1 MSDKIVLV
9 TDYTWPSTAPEAE
22 VLARVGARLL
32 EAETGSE
39 EELLR
44 LVPEADA
51 ILTCF
56 KQVPASVVRA
66 GTKLQ
71 VIGRYGI
78 GVDNIPVDEATRLG
92 IPVTNVPA
100 YCLDEVAEHAL
111 ALLLAGARNI
121 VRYDRAVQADNW
133 SLATGMPVYR
143 VAGRTLAI
151 IGFGKIGRRLARKA
165 AALDLHLLAHDPWVP
180 DEEIRAA
187 GVEPAGLDEALAR
200 ADFVSLHTPLTEETR
215 HLLNAERL
223 ARIKPGAFVINTA
236 RGALIDQEALLAR
249 AAVRSRQ
256 RRGPGRLRAGAFA
269 GGPPLAGAAWRDRH
283 AAYGLLLR
291 RVGAGAGASGGAER
305 GGHIERQAPRRRGQ
319 PGGAGAGALVA
330 SGVGAA
336 LGRKLAEVFGEKV
349 VPDGGF

>member
-1 MSDKIVLV
+1 MSEKIVLV
-9 TDYTWPSTAPEAE
+9 TDFTWPSTAPEAE

-39 EELLR
+39 EELLG
-44 LVPEADA
+44 LVPQADA

-111 ALLLAGARNI
+111 ALLLAGARSI
-121 VRYDRAVQADNW
+121 LRYDRALQAGDW

-151 IGFGKIGRRLARKA
+151 IGFGKIGRTLARKA
-165 AALDLHLLAHDPWVP
+165 AALDLQLVAHDPWVP

-200 ADFVSLHTPLTEETR
+200 ADFVSLHTPLTEETQ

-236 RGALIDQEALLAR
+236 RGALIDQQALLQAL
-249 AAVRSRQ
+249 Q
-256 RRGPGRLRAGAFA
+256 DGR
-269 GGPPLAGAAWRDRH
+269 
-283 AAYGLLLR
+283 
-291 RVGAGAGASGGAER
+291 VSGAGLDVFVPEHLPAGHPLLA
-305 GGHIERQAPRRRGQ
+305 Q
-319 PGGAGAGALVA
+319 PGVIATPHTAFYSEEAVLELERLAAQNVADILSGKRPVDVVNPEVLALPRW
-330 SGVGAA
+330 SH
-336 LGRKLAEVFGEKV
+336 LE
-349 VPDGGF
+349 